1 MKKIVLTIALLAS
14 SLIAN
19 AQMGI
24 VTLKKKTES
33 VPADMWYTIN
43 EKDRENQMYYST
55 NDAEIAGE
63 VLRDVLDD
71 MGILMDDVIG
81 LDELGDPF
89 WGTYLG
95 NGFYC
100 TVYLHRDEKFDI
112 YTVTI
117 LAEQE

>member
-1 MKKIVLTIALLAS
+1 MKKIVLTAVLLAS

-19 AQMGI
+19 AQIGI

-33 VPADMWYTIN
+33 VPAEMWYTIH

-55 NDAEIAGE
+55 QDAEVAGE
-63 VLRDVLDD
+63 VLRAVLDD

-95 NGFYC
+95 NGYYC
-100 TVYLHRDEKFDI
+100 TVYFHRDDKFNV